1 MNYLLSIII
10 FFPSFAATL
19 LYVLKGENSRIF
31 CIIAAALELLF
42 VVLLWSEFN
51 VGYGGIQFSSHIDII
66 HSYGI
71 SYYVGVDGISLF
83 LIALNALITLLALCL
98 FKYLKTSL
106 IIATLCLE
114 SIMMGVFSA
123 LDVMLFYIFWEL
135 SLLPILYT
143 LGVWGGEKRIYAAIK
158 YFIYAFGGSIIML
171 LGILY
176 FAYQYKLVMGVWS
189 FNLLDWYQISLDW
202 QTQKWLFAAFFVG
215 MAVKI
220 PLFPLHSWQPHTYT
234 QAPFIG
240 SALLS
245 AVVSKMGAY
254 ALLRFVLPLFPN
266 ASDSLNVFIG
276 IICVFMI
283 VYGAMISFVQKDLKT
298 LLAYSSLSH
307 MGIIVLGIF
316 ALNAEGLSG
325 AVFFMVTH
333 GLVVAGLF
341 FLVGVV
347 YERVQ
352 TQQIS
357 SLQGL
362 AHSLPKLSS
371 VFGIVMMCSL
381 GLPLTMGFVGE
392 VLCLYGYFQ
401 VSPLIAFLAGS
412 SFFVG
417 AIYMLVA
424 FKKVF
429 LGTTLPQYST
439 LKDLRLREKSI
450 FIPIIAFIICFGI
463 YPKPILEPIDSSVQ
477 TLVKT
482 IEAKILSY
490 GSNRIIEGQ
499 NPYPYE
505 HIPNDFDDK
514 GMLIIPNI
522 GD

>member
-31 CIIAAALELLF
+31 GIIAAALELLF

-202 QTQKWLFAAFFVG
+202 QTQKWLFVAFFVG

-276 IICVFMI
+276 II
-283 VYGAMISFVQKDLKT
+283 
-298 LLAYSSLSH
+298 
-307 MGIIVLGIF
+307 
-316 ALNAEGLSG
+316 
-325 AVFFMVTH
+325 
-333 GLVVAGLF
+333 
-341 FLVGVV
+341 
-347 YERVQ
+347 
-352 TQQIS
+352 
-357 SLQGL
+357 
-362 AHSLPKLSS
+362 
-371 VFGIVMMCSL
+371 
-381 GLPLTMGFVGE
+381 
-392 VLCLYGYFQ
+392 
-401 VSPLIAFLAGS
+401 
-412 SFFVG
+412 
-417 AIYMLVA
+417 
-424 FKKVF
+424 
-429 LGTTLPQYST
+429 
-439 LKDLRLREKSI
+439 
-450 FIPIIAFIICFGI
+450 
-463 YPKPILEPIDSSVQ
+463 
-477 TLVKT
+477 
-482 IEAKILSY
+482 
-490 GSNRIIEGQ
+490 
-499 NPYPYE
+499 
-505 HIPNDFDDK
+505 
-514 GMLIIPNI
+514 
-522 GD
+522 